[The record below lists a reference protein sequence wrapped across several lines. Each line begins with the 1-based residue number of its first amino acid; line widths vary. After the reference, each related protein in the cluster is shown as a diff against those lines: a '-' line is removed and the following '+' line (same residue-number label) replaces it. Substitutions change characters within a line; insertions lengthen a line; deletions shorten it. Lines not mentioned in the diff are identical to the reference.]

1 MLPGFTHYCR
11 ELMRFAHGHNTVPPV
26 GIEHITVVMGG
37 GIAHPGS
44 QFKMNQLS
52 CICRYVSLS

>member
-1 MLPGFTHYCR
+1 
-11 ELMRFAHGHNTVPPV
+11 MRFAHGHNTVPPV
-26 GIEHITVVMGG
+26 GIEHITVMGG

-52 CICRYVSLS
+52 CMCR